1 MILGLADNLM
11 TPRLFRK
18 NRQLARMIYTSGLQR
33 INSPQRR
40 LRGEQ
45 IAGTPC
51 LPPNGKIAIE
61 ARLLARQRYSFHA
74 FRVIGIQSLG
84 LSRPHS
90 KTQRIEIRVD
100 VEVVDAL
107 MVL

>member
-1 MILGLADNLM
+1 MA
-11 TPRLFRK
+11 
-18 NRQLARMIYTSGLQR
+18 
-33 INSPQRR
+33 
-40 LRGEQ
+40 E
-45 IAGTPC
+45 TPC

-61 ARLLARQRYSFHA
+61 ARLLASQRYGFHA
-74 FRVIGIQSLG
+74 FPVIGTQILG

-107 MVL
+107 MAL